1 MIQTSQRS
9 GEQHRTSREQNR
21 ENRNPQQMQ
30 EETRLMAGQALTVLS
45 SGTGLDQLPIR
56 MVQALHETLGNSAL
70 AGVVQ
75 PREGRWSEREAV
87 SLPRTVPDL
96 PPAALGGMEPALTD
110 APDFSALPPL
120 ETGGAWAL

>member
-30 EETRLMAGQALTVLS
+30 EETRLMACQALTVLS
-45 SGTGLDQLPIR
+45 SGTGLDRLPIR

-70 AGVVQ
+70 ADLVR